1 MRMFGRVCLIVGS
14 VVLVAASAHA
24 QYPHRHQGIYAT
36 FGLGYGSA
44 KIACDQCGDTGR
56 TGNLTGFFGVG
67 GTLSQAILL
76 GVEVTGWSKV
86 TDSNDN
92 RAASTANAVISWYPS
107 AREGFFLKGGLGFG
121 YLRGDQDTQ
130 EGIIFIDKAGV
141 GYQVGLGYDMRIQR
155 NLSVTAVVNFYGGQV
170 GDIGSIR
177 NVSFNVLQFMAAV
190 TFH

>member
-1 MRMFGRVCLIVGS
+1 M
-14 VVLVAASAHA
+14 
-24 QYPHRHQGIYAT
+24 
-36 FGLGYGSA
+36 
-44 KIACDQCGDTGR
+44 
-56 TGNLTGFFGVG
+56 
-67 GTLSQAILL
+67 
-76 GVEVTGWSKV
+76 
-86 TDSNDN
+86 
-92 RAASTANAVISWYPS
+92 ISWYPS

-155 NLSVTAVVNFYGGQV
+155 DLSVTAVVNFYGGQV
-170 GDIGSIR
+170 GDIRSIR